1 MDKII
6 TEIEWEQDHI
16 PALVIPTPPSLEILS
31 AEAVLVNIV
40 INENNIVNSNLDN
53 GLYRAYYEAHRNTLI
68 VQQLENYYHLLPP
81 SILRSIVKT
90 LLKNFFIKERFNF
103 LELDRFYVEDM
114 QLFSV
119 HPNFRE
125 HFRTRLFY

>member
-40 INENNIVNSNLDN
+40 INENNIVNSNLEN

-68 VQQLENYYHLLPP
+68 IQQLENHFYFLPP
-81 SILRSIVKT
+81 PVLRCIVKILIKN
-90 LLKNFFIKERFNF
+90 LLIKEQFDF
-103 LELDRFYVEDM
+103 LEIDRFYVQDGK
-114 QLFSV
+114 LYSV
-119 HPNFRE
+119 DQNFRQ
-125 HFRTRLFY
+125 HFRTDLFY